1 MELGISLALFLLL
14 FTAIF
19 SFGVATFAPASAI
32 GARLRTLAGKNT
44 PVEDKP
50 DIQERLEQALEPISR
65 RLPKSPTE
73 VSKSRVLLMQAGYRE
88 ERHLNIYFGIRGLLA
103 LTGAAWVLMTGL
115 WLRSALLL
123 IAIPAF
129 GYFLPRFLLKRR
141 VSSRQRTIKLA
152 LPDALDLTVISVE
165 AGLGLDQAIQR
176 VGQDLEHV
184 HPQLS
189 EEFGLMNLEMRAGKA
204 RAEALRNLAGRTGV
218 DDVRVLVAVLLQTDR
233 FGTSIS
239 QALRVHSDAL
249 RTERRQRAE
258 EAAAK
263 TTIKMIPVLVF
274 FVFPAMF
281 AVALGPALIH
291 MYRVLLPVVQK

>member
-1 MELGISLALFLLL
+1 
-14 FTAIF
+14 
-19 SFGVATFAPASAI
+19 
-32 GARLRTLAGKNT
+32 
-44 PVEDKP
+44 
-50 DIQERLEQALEPISR
+50 
-65 RLPKSPTE
+65 
-73 VSKSRVLLMQAGYRE
+73 
-88 ERHLNIYFGIRGLLA
+88 
-103 LTGAAWVLMTGL
+103 
-115 WLRSALLL
+115 
-123 IAIPAF
+123 
-129 GYFLPRFLLKRR
+129 
-141 VSSRQRTIKLA
+141 
-152 LPDALDLTVISVE
+152 
-165 AGLGLDQAIQR
+165 
-176 VGQDLEHV
+176 
-184 HPQLS
+184 
-189 EEFGLMNLEMRAGKA
+189 MRAGKA

-218 DDVRVLVAVLLQTDR
+218 DDIRVLVAVLLQTDR

>member
-1 MELGISLALFLLL
+1 
-14 FTAIF
+14 
-19 SFGVATFAPASAI
+19 
-32 GARLRTLAGKNT
+32 
-44 PVEDKP
+44 
-50 DIQERLEQALEPISR
+50 
-65 RLPKSPTE
+65 
-73 VSKSRVLLMQAGYRE
+73 
-88 ERHLNIYFGIRGLLA
+88 
-103 LTGAAWVLMTGL
+103 
-115 WLRSALLL
+115 
-123 IAIPAF
+123 
-129 GYFLPRFLLKRR
+129 
-141 VSSRQRTIKLA
+141 
-152 LPDALDLTVISVE
+152 VE
-165 AGLGLDQAIQR
+165 AGLGLDQAVQR

-281 AVALGPALIH
+281 VVALGPALIH

>member
-1 MELGISLALFLLL
+1 
-14 FTAIF
+14 
-19 SFGVATFAPASAI
+19 
-32 GARLRTLAGKNT
+32 
-44 PVEDKP
+44 
-50 DIQERLEQALEPISR
+50 
-65 RLPKSPTE
+65 
-73 VSKSRVLLMQAGYRE
+73 MQAGYRE
-88 ERHLNIYFGIRGLLA
+88 TQHLNIYFGVRGLFA
-103 LTGAAWVLMTGL
+103 MIGAAWVLMTGL
-115 WLRSALLL
+115 WLRSPLIL
-123 IAIPAF
+123 IAVPAF
-129 GYFLPRFLLKRR
+129 GYYLPRFVLKRI
-141 VSSRQRTIKLA
+141 VKKRQHSIRLA
-152 LPDALDLTVISVE
+152 LPDALDLAVICVE
-165 AGLGLDQAIQR
+165 AGLGLDQAVQR

-281 AVALGPALIH
+281 VVALGPALIH

>member
-1 MELGISLALFLLL
+1 MELGISVVLFVAL
-14 FTAIF
+14 FTAVF
-19 SFGVATFAPASAI
+19 AFGAATFAPASAL
-32 GARLRTLAGKNT
+32 GTRLRVLAGRAAQT
-44 PVEDKP
+44 EDQSS
-50 DIQERLEQALEPISR
+50 IQERLEQALDPFTR
-65 RLPKSPTE
+65 ALPKSPAE
-73 VSKSRVLLMQAGYRE
+73 VSKTRGLLMQAGYRE
-88 ERHLNIYFGIRGLLA
+88 ARHLNIYFGIRGFLA
-103 LTGAAWVLMTGL
+103 AVGLGWAVMSGL
-115 WLRSALLL
+115 WLRSPL
-123 IAIPAF
+123 ILFAVPAF
-129 GYFLPRFLLKRR
+129 GYYVPRFFLKRI
-141 VSSRQRTIKLA
+141 VKKRQNTIKLA
-152 LPDALDLTVISVE
+152 LPDALDLSVICVE
-165 AGLGLDQAIQR
+165 AGLGLDQAVQR
-176 VGQDLEHV
+176 VGHDLQHV
-184 HPQLS
+184 HPELS

-281 AVALGPALIH
+281 VVALGPALIR

>member
-1 MELGISLALFLLL
+1 MELAIAFVLFLAL

-19 SFGVATFAPASAI
+19 SFGAATFAPASSI
-32 GARLRTLAGKNT
+32 GARLRTLAGKNNQ
-44 PVEDKP
+44 VEDQT
-50 DIQERLEQALEPISR
+50 DIQERLEQALEPITK
-65 RLPKSPTE
+65 RLPKSPSE
-73 VSKSRVLLMQAGYRE
+73 VSKSHVLLMQAGYRE
-88 ERHLNIYFGIRGLLA
+88 QRHMNIYFGIRGFLA
-103 LTGAAWVLMTGL
+103 LAALGWVLMTGF
-115 WLRSALLL
+115 WLKSPLFL
-123 IAIPAF
+123 IVVPAF
-129 GYFLPRFLLKRR
+129 GYFLPRFILKRK
-141 VSSRQRTIKLA
+141 VSKRQKTIKLA

-176 VGQDLEHV
+176 VGKDLEHV